1 MEKSRCLGL
10 LGGVGVGAATHY
22 YRELARASETH
33 GLELDLVMIHAE
45 TPRVVSYVQANDR
58 TGFETYLNGFFARM
72 KAAGAELAAIPSVT
86 GHLCYKELAS
96 SAPLPL
102 IVLFDEIPE
111 EAARRSIKR
120 VAVFGTRF
128 VIESE
133 LYGAVPG
140 LTYIRPHP
148 DEIDQIHNIY
158 MRVALD
164 GKGTEE
170 QHRDLT
176 RLANTLLDRE
186 RLDAIIFGG
195 TDLSLLFNAGNTSF
209 PAIDCAALH
218 LRAITQVIF

>member
-1 MEKSRCLGL
+1 M
-10 LGGVGVGAATHY
+10 GAAAHY
-22 YRELARASETH
+22 YREVAAASEAH
-33 GLELDLVMIHAE
+33 GLELDLVMVHAE
-45 TPRVVSYVQANDR
+45 VPRVVSYVQANDR
-58 TGFETYLNGFFARM
+58 AGLEAYLNGFFKRM
-72 KAAGAELAAIPSVT
+72 KAAGADVAAIPSVT
-86 GHLCYKELAS
+86 CHFCYKELAT

-102 IVLFDEIPE
+102 IVLFDPIAE

-120 VAVFGTRF
+120 VAIFGTQF

-140 LTYIRPHP
+140 LTCIRPRP
-148 DEIDQIHNIY
+148 EEIGQIHNIY

-164 GKGTEE
+164 GRGTKE

-176 RLANTLLDRE
+176 RLADTLMDRE
-186 RLDAIIFGG
+186 RLDAIVFGG

-218 LRAITQVIF
+218 IRAITQAILKGSSPDR